1 MTGRAVIVAARRTP
15 VAPRGGGLK
24 DLQADELAAPV
35 FSQLLDDAGVEGCM
49 VDHVFLGNALYAGGN
64 PARMAA
70 LRAGLPPAVPA
81 LTIDTQC
88 CSGLDAIIQGARL
101 IEAGVARCVIAGG
114 AESYSRAPV
123 RMHRPMLFSEEPVSY
138 TRPAFAPPPFDDPDL
153 SAAAARL
160 AARFDIDRE
169 DQAAFAVHSHFKA
182 RAAKSLKKL
191 IICPG
196 TDLVDDSFTRPLS
209 IRAAMRAPVLYGDP
223 ETGLSAATI
232 ACEADGAASVL
243 LMSESLARE
252 CGITGLTVFKAGS
265 MGGDPADPALVPIE
279 MARQLLNQ
287 TTFTIADLIAVEL
300 HEAYAVQAMA
310 AVEALGIPLDI
321 LNPLGGG
328 LARGH
333 PIAASG
339 AVLMVQL
346 HDHWHTQRT
355 QGYPE
360 NYTAMALIAAA
371 GGLAAGVIVQALEV

>member
-1 MTGRAVIVAARRTP
+1 MTRRAVIAAARRTP

-24 DLQADELAAPV
+24 DLQADELTAPV
-35 FSQLLDDAGVEGCM
+35 FSKLLDDASVPRGM
-49 VDHVFLGNALYAGGN
+49 VDHVLLGNALYAGGN

-70 LRAGLPPAVPA
+70 LRAGLPPTVPA
-81 LTIDTQC
+81 MTIDTQC

-101 IEAGVARCVIAGG
+101 IEAGAARCVIAGG

-123 RMHRPMLFSEEPVSY
+123 RMHRPKAMGQEPVVY

-153 SAAAARL
+153 SEAAARL
-160 AARFDIDRE
+160 AARLEIGRE
-169 DQAAFAVHSHFKA
+169 DQAAFAVHSHEKA
-182 RAAKSLKKL
+182 RAAKTSKKRVL
-191 IICPG
+191 CPG

-209 IRAAMRAPVLYGDP
+209 IRAAMRAPVLYGDR

-232 ACEADGAASVL
+232 ACEADGAAAVL
-243 LMSESLARE
+243 LLSEDLASER
-252 CGITGLTVFKAGS
+252 GISGLTVIKAGS

-279 MARQLLNQ
+279 MARQLLKQ
-287 TTFTIADLIAVEL
+287 ATFNVADINAVEL

-310 AVEALGIPLDI
+310 AVDALGIPHDI
-321 LNPLGGG
+321 FNPLGGG

-333 PIAASG
+333 PIGASG

-355 QGYPE
+355 QGHPE

-371 GGLAAGVIVQALEV
+371 GGLAAGVVVEAVNA